1 MLWVHQNINRLNS
14 EERVLGVCPILRLQA
29 HDAIQRF
36 LDDPRWSNRF
46 SNTACFMYTKTY
58 NERGELS
65 VSIWGVKSM
74 QETNV
79 VELRKNIK
87 HYFDAVESGEVV
99 RVYRKGKPIA
109 EILPLTK
116 REASWKR
123 EVPRLTV
130 PGLSLSRE
138 ILKDRAESDT

>member
-1 MLWVHQNINRLNS
+1 
-14 EERVLGVCPILRLQA
+14 
-29 HDAIQRF
+29 
-36 LDDPRWSNRF
+36 
-46 SNTACFMYTKTY
+46 
-58 NERGELS
+58 
-65 VSIWGVKSM
+65 M

-79 VELRKNIK
+79 VELRKRIK
-87 HYFDAVESGEVV
+87 HYLDAVENGEVV

-116 REASWKR
+116 GKASWKR

>member
-1 MLWVHQNINRLNS
+1 MDGTDIPWS
-14 EERVLGVCPILRLQA
+14 EVTVMR
-29 HDAIQRF
+29 
-36 LDDPRWSNRF
+36 
-46 SNTACFMYTKTY
+46 
-58 NERGELS
+58 
-65 VSIWGVKSM
+65 
-74 QETNV
+74 ETNV
-79 VELRKNIK
+79 VELRKRIK

-99 RVYRKGKPIA
+99 RVYRNGKPIA

-123 EVPRLTV
+123 EGPRLTV

>member
-1 MLWVHQNINRLNS
+1 MLEI
-14 EERVLGVCPILRLQA
+14 
-29 HDAIQRF
+29 
-36 LDDPRWSNRF
+36 
-46 SNTACFMYTKTY
+46 
-58 NERGELS
+58 
-65 VSIWGVKSM
+65 
-74 QETNV
+74 NV
-79 VELRKNIK
+79 VELRKRIK
-87 HYFDAVESGEVV
+87 HCFDAVERGEVV

-138 ILKDRAESDT
+138 VLKDRTESDS